1 MTRLGENI
9 SYWLEKRGMN
19 TTQLAKRA
27 GISHGYL
34 SELINDV
41 KANPGLDKLQSI
53 AQGLRVTLSQL
64 VEERAGSGVKV
75 AVVEDF
81 INADELVFK
90 SMLLRTS
97 QVKLLQAI
105 VEDMLDNFEFWD
117 TEMLGDII
125 TEGEP
130 ARNGRNMG

>member
-9 SYWLEKRGMN
+9 SYWLDKRGMN
-19 TTQLAKRA
+19 TTQLARQT

-64 VEERAGSGVKV
+64 VDEQAVSGGKV

-90 SMLLRTS
+90 GRLLRRP

-105 VEDMLDNFEFWD
+105 VESMVDNYEFWD
-117 TEMLGDII
+117 AEMLNGVVP
-125 TEGEP
+125 EGE
-130 ARNGRNMG
+130 RGGKSESS

>member
-1 MTRLGENI
+1 
-9 SYWLEKRGMN
+9 MN

>member
-9 SYWLEKRGMN
+9 SYWLDKRGMN
-19 TTQLAKRA
+19 TTQLARQT

-53 AQGLRVTLSQL
+53 AQGLRITLSQL
-64 VEERAGSGVKV
+64 VDERAVSGGKV

-90 SMLLRTS
+90 GRLLRRP

-105 VEDMLDNFEFWD
+105 VENMVDNYEFWD
-117 TEMLGDII
+117 AEMLSGIVP
-125 TEGEP
+125 EGE
-130 ARNGRNMG
+130 RGGKSESS